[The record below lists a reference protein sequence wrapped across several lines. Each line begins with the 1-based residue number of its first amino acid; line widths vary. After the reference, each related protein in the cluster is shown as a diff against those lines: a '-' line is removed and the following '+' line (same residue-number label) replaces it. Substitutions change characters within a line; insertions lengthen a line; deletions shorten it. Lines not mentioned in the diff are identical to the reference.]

1 MFIRVEEGYSM
12 VQERSMETGKKRGP
26 GRPAMYTTEE
36 AKKAAAAMASW
47 RYRRKVRKEKAA
59 RKNSNVPLTSKVID
73 LQSDLAKA
81 LASR

>member
-1 MFIRVEEGYSM
+1 M
-12 VQERSMETGKKRGP
+12 VQTRSVKTGEKRGP

-47 RYRRKVRKEKAA
+47 RYRNRQRRLKAA
-59 RKNSNVPLTSKVID
+59 RKSKKVPLVSKIVD
-73 LQSDLAKA
+73 LNTDLSAA